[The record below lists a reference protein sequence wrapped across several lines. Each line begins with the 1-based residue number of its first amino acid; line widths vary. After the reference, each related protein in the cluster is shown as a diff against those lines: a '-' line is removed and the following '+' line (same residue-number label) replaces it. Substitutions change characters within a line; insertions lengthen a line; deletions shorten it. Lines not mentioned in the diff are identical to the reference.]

1 MLTPLPN
8 PVIDCWRF
16 RLDLNPAATRAFT
29 KEFMDSPEA
38 VAFQQNSDGAPGVF
52 VYDPRQPLDGLQAF
66 GYEGAEA
73 LKALYVKSSTSSVD
87 RPASTASE
95 PEQAASDSPSNSPTI
110 EPFEEGD
117 LIIVQARPRSRLSGG
132 STSLGRLRTAIHRAA
147 ISKGLFHQ
155 DKKECHF
162 LWVTDFPLFTPNNET
177 DPGQG
182 GSAGFSATHH
192 PFTAPKTAE
201 DVDLLIT
208 NPLEAI
214 ADHYDLVVNGV
225 ELGGGSRRIHNSE
238 MQQFVMR
245 EVLKVN
251 LVHNLKGDS
260 MLMELVDERRTDE
273 GFLSSI

>member
-1 MLTPLPN
+1 MLSPLPD
-8 PVIDCWRF
+8 PVVECWRLQ
-16 RLDLNPAATRAFT
+16 LDRDPSATRSFVQ
-29 KEFMDSPEA
+29 EFMGSPEGIS
-38 VAFQQNSDGAPGVF
+38 FQQNPDGAPGVF

-73 LKALYVKSSTSSVD
+73 LKALYVSSNTSSKIRHECSAAEPESSISRPKSS
-87 RPASTASE
+87 
-95 PEQAASDSPSNSPTI
+95 ASDSAFNTSNV
-110 EPFEEGD
+110 EPFDEGD
-117 LIIVQARPRSRLSGG
+117 LIIIQARPRGRLSGG
-132 STSLGRLRTAIHRAA
+132 STALGRLRTAIHKAA
-147 ISKGLFHQ
+147 ISKGLITQ
-155 DKKECHF
+155 DEEDYF

-192 PFTAPKTAE
+192 PFTAPKTAA

-214 ADHYDLVVNGV
+214 ADHYDLVFNGV

-245 EVLKVN
+245 EVLKVSFAIIAKRWSTAN
-251 LVHNLKGDS
+251 KRG
-260 MLMELVDERRTDE
+260 R
-273 GFLSSI
+273 

>member
-1 MLTPLPN
+1 MLTSLPN

-16 RLDLNPAATRAFT
+16 RLNLNPAVTRAFI

-38 VAFQQNSDGAPGVF
+38 VAFQQNLDGAPGVF

-87 RPASTASE
+87 RPSST
-95 PEQAASDSPSNSPTI
+95 ASDSPSDSPTI

-117 LIIVQARPRSRLSGG
+117 LIIVQARPHSRLSGG
-132 STSLGRLRTAIHRAA
+132 STSLGRLRTAIYKAA
-147 ISKGLFHQ
+147 ISKGLLHQ
-155 DKKECHF
+155 DKNDCHF
-162 LWVTDFPLFTPNNET
+162 LWVTDFPLFSPNNET

-201 DVDLLIT
+201 DVELLIT

-251 LVHNLKGDS
+251 LAQ
-260 MLMELVDERRTDE
+260 T
-273 GFLSSI
+273 